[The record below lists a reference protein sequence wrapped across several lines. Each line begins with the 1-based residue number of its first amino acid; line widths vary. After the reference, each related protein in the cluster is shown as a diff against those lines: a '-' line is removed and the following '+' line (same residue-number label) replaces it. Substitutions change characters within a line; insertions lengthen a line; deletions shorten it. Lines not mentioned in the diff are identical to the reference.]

1 MAEYEPVARGNVTV
15 YREKEK
21 KKPIWPTVLFCFFI
35 LLIVIEAMKG

>member
-21 KKPIWPTVLFCFFI
+21 KPIWPTVLFCIFI
-35 LLIVIEAMKG
+35 LLILVEAMKS